1 MKRNNECTGKIG
13 ECQPRHTA
21 AMLGRERTRRA
32 GMPSNGDTCTEWFM
46 QPLAE
51 AFSGT
56 GSPRLGLPLQLR
68 HIASLSAHH
77 SQSYAY
83 EFLAVEPISAR
94 LQQFSTSAISTP
106 QSLPS
111 TSSAR
116 PVAGLTSQVA
126 SRGEPVAVCHAHP
139 LGSAGSAVGLAMQ
152 PDLIRPLETSRRQLL
167 REGDMSEIV
176 SHPSHCAFG
185 LDELS
190 RCNLFLTFFSD
201 PPCLL
206 FSVFCSTSC
215 SLFSSQL
222 QSNCHKHSLISW
234 RIHDLSPM
242 IIRV

>member
-1 MKRNNECTGKIG
+1 MSVPAKLVSINQGIQLQCLVVNELEQPVCLQTARHVPNGSCNLSLRPSQEQAARDWDCRCNCGILHL
-13 ECQPRHTA
+13 CRRTTASRAHMNFWRLSQSARSYSSFQRLRSPRHKA
-21 AMLGRERTRRA
+21 YL
-32 GMPSNGDTCTEWFM
+32 
-46 QPLAE
+46 QPP
-51 AFSGT
+51 F
-56 GSPRLGLPLQLR
+56 
-68 HIASLSAHH
+68 
-77 SQSYAY
+77 
-83 EFLAVEPISAR
+83 
-94 LQQFSTSAISTP
+94 
-106 QSLPS
+106 
-111 TSSAR
+111 SSAR

-126 SRGEPVAVCHAHP
+126 SRGEPVAFCHAHP
-139 LGSAGSAVGLAMQ
+139 LGSAGAAVGLAME
-152 PDLIRPLETSRRQLL
+152 PDLIRPLETSRRQFL
-167 REGDMSEIV
+167 RVGDMSEIV